1 MWVYQVYRGH
11 GLLAQPRSSHFFTYY
26 LIAFPLD
33 ARSAGLVSES
43 RLAISGESFLTQLSR
58 ISTTAFKFRWL
69 QGFTELTE
77 RQKAL
82 VAGVDSN

>member
-26 LIAFPLD
+26 LMVFPLD

-58 ISTTAFKFRWL
+58 ISTTAFKFRW
-69 QGFTELTE
+69 FTEVTE